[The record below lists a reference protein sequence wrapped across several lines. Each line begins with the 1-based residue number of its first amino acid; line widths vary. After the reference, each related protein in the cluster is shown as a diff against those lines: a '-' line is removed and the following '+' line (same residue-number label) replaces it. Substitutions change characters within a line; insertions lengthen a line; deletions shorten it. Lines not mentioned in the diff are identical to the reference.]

1 MNSVAHEKGKAPRG
15 RMLAAGGICFL
26 LLAPAA
32 GIFSQT
38 PAPRPPAGLQRGI
51 QLYGEGKWQEA
62 VIELRRVQASAPDRE
77 QEAEALYWISLAE
90 LSAGAWEASL
100 ADMEALELITG
111 AGGRGGELPYHK
123 GRVLYYLGRCDEAIV
138 LLKSYSDRVEEG
150 NNSRKSA
157 SLYWIGECL
166 FSLGQLDRAEE
177 VFTLITEEYPRSVK
191 FEAANY
197 RLALIKQKK
206 VEAELLALLTLSHE
220 ESLKTMEEYKR
231 RERTYDLALVAY
243 QKRVA
248 ELLGSKRPSSPAD
261 AGPAESDYGN
271 RLQDAE
277 EQIRVL
283 REDLEAA
290 RGQAVP
296 FTVPQ
301 SEEEKFSKLKELK
314 TEAQKLNDFLSVLY
328 LEGLNQ

>member
-1 MNSVAHEKGKAPRG
+1 MNSGLLKKGVPIMG
-15 RMLAAGGICFL
+15 TLALWGIFL
-26 LLAPAA
+26 VLLAPPAEV
-32 GIFSQT
+32 FSQT
-38 PAPRPPAGLQRGI
+38 PASRPAAGLQRGI

-62 VIELRRVQASAPDRE
+62 VIELRRVQGAAGNRE

-100 ADMEALELITG
+100 ADMEALELIAG
-111 AGGRGGELPYHK
+111 SGGRGGDLPYYK
-123 GRVLYYLGRCDEAIV
+123 GRVLYYLGRYDEAIV
-138 LLKSYSDRVEEG
+138 LLKSYADGVGEGSD
-150 NNSRKSA
+150 SRKSA

-206 VEAELLALLTLSHE
+206 IEVELLALLTLSHE
-220 ESLKTMEEYKR
+220 ESVKTMEEYKR

-243 QKRVA
+243 QKRIA
-248 ELLGSKRPSSPAD
+248 ELLGSGQPSD
-261 AGPAESDYGN
+261 TGPGEPEYRD
-271 RLQDAE
+271 RLQEAE
-277 EQIRVL
+277 EQIRTL

-290 RGQAVP
+290 RGQEVP
-296 FTVPQ
+296 LAVPQ
-301 SEEEKFSKLKELK
+301 SDEEKFSKLRTLK
-314 TEAQKLNDFLSVLY
+314 AEAEKLNDTLSTLY
-328 LEGLNQ
+328 LEGLNK

>member
-1 MNSVAHEKGKAPRG
+1 MNIVPREKGRPVRG
-15 RMLAAGGICFL
+15 GILAAGICFL
-26 LLAPAA
+26 LLVPATGVFPQAPASRS
-32 GIFSQT
+32 F
-38 PAPRPPAGLQRGI
+38 PGLQRGI

-62 VIELRRVQASAPDRE
+62 VIELRRAQAGAPDRE
-77 QEAEALYWISLAE
+77 QEAEALYWISLAG

-100 ADMEALELITG
+100 ADMEALELIAG
-111 AGGRGGELPYHK
+111 SGGRGGELPYHK
-123 GRVLYYLGRCDEAIV
+123 GRVLYYLGRYDEAIV
-138 LLKSYSDRVEEG
+138 LLKSYADGVGEG
-150 NNSRKSA
+150 DDSRKSA

-220 ESLKTMEEYKR
+220 ESLKTMEEYRR

-243 QKRVA
+243 QKRIA
-248 ELLGSKRPSSPAD
+248 ELLGGSRPSDPAD
-261 AGPAESDYGN
+261 AGPSGPDYGN
-271 RLQDAE
+271 RLQEAE

-296 FTVPQ
+296 FVVPQ
-301 SEEEKFSKLKELK
+301 SDEEKFSKLRELK
-314 TEAQKLNDFLSVLY
+314 MEAQKLNDILSTLY
-328 LEGLNQ
+328 LEGLNK

>member
-1 MNSVAHEKGKAPRG
+1 MNIVPHEKGRPVAG
-15 RMLAAGGICFL
+15 RMMAIGGVCFL
-26 LLAPAA
+26 LLAPAG

-38 PAPRPPAGLQRGI
+38 PAPLPSGGLQRGI
-51 QLYGEGKWQEA
+51 QFYSEGRWQEA
-62 VIELRRVQASAPDRE
+62 VIEFRRVQAGAPDRE
-77 QEAEALYWISLAE
+77 QEAEALYWTSLAE

-100 ADMEALELITG
+100 ADMEALELIAGT
-111 AGGRGGELPYHK
+111 GGRGGELPYHK
-123 GRVLYYLGRCDEAIV
+123 GRVLYYLGRYDEAIV
-138 LLKSYSDRVEEG
+138 LLKSYADGVGEG
-150 NNSRKSA
+150 NDSRKSA

-206 VEAELLALLTLSHE
+206 IEAELLALLTLSHE

-248 ELLGSKRPSSPAD
+248 ELLGNSRSPAPAD
-261 AGPAESDYGN
+261 AGPADPEYGN

-277 EQIRVL
+277 EQIRIL

-290 RGQAVP
+290 RGQVVP
-296 FTVPQ
+296 FVAPQ
-301 SEEEKFSKLKELK
+301 SEEEKFSKLRELK
-314 TEAQKLNDFLSVLY
+314 MEAQKLNDILSTLY
-328 LEGLNQ
+328 LEGPNQ